1 MKEIVIFSL
10 LLFLLKKYYSLPF
23 FKNTKAQ
30 SDSIT
35 TYIYGHKNPDCD
47 TICGAIGMADYLKK
61 IGYNSKDII
70 PCRLGEL
77 NKDIK
82 YALNKFEVEA
92 PILISNLTGDYE
104 VILVDHN
111 SPSQSIV
118 IDRERIVGL
127 IDHHAL
133 TDFDTLS
140 PIKII
145 LDPIGSTCS
154 IIYELFKTNN
164 IEISNKIAGLL
175 ITGII
180 SDTILL
186 RASTT
191 TQGDVDAFNDL
202 TNILKINTTQYG
214 YELLLQTTDISDMTD
229 KDIINMDS
237 KSYIV
242 NDYPIQIGSVK
253 TVNFTEFLTRK
264 DSLIKELDAFSKENK
279 KELHILMI
287 VDIINMDTIL
297 IVRGNYSFVVESA
310 FGIKL
315 EDNQALLKGITS
327 RKSEVYP
334 KLAKAF
340 EDLEEYNGPYKN
352 DDDNDVSNDDGNK
365 SNGKN
370 IIVLSILGII
380 LIILIFSII
389 KFL

>member
-1 MKEIVIFSL
+1 M
-10 LLFLLKKYYSLPF
+10 
-23 FKNTKAQ
+23 
-30 SDSIT
+30 
-35 TYIYGHKNPDCD
+35 
-47 TICGAIGMADYLKK
+47 KK